1 MLEISYRSPDG
12 RRFAIAVMIGDTSF
26 DMLMARNAEVDGI
39 GVAWGHHPASAL
51 TAAGAVAVAR
61 DFAELSRLLD
71 ARLRA

>member
-1 MLEISYRSPDG
+1 MVLACLSDTGIDV
-12 RRFAIAVMIGDTSF
+12 ADAVMIGDTSF
-26 DMLMARNAEVDGI
+26 DMLMARNAGVDGI
-39 GVAWGHHPASAL
+39 GVAWGHHPAADL